1 MFRRCCATFAAPSAE
16 QQKLVSKIKL
26 LGDPALRH
34 RPNKITHCG
43 APAVKA
49 AARELY
55 ATLEAFRAVKGFG
68 RAIAANQIGLDYR
81 MIAIHI
87 NKPVI
92 LCNPTIYDASF
103 EKHTLWDDCFSHPN
117 LMVRVTRHKIISV
130 KAEVLKNWQE
140 EGNHQTDDPA
150 ADEVQLV
157 DLSAS
162 ESELLQHE
170 IDHLD
175 GLTSLDRLVP
185 KEMHPKS
192 PALHVESV
200 IEREE
205 YLNNKARYEAM
216 VDFTGK
222 DCPMSESAQKYL

>member
-1 MFRRCCATFAAPSAE
+1 
-16 QQKLVSKIKL
+16 
-26 LGDPALRH
+26 
-34 RPNKITHCG
+34 
-43 APAVKA
+43 
-49 AARELY
+49 
-55 ATLEAFRAVKGFG
+55 
-68 RAIAANQIGLDYR
+68 

-130 KAEVLKNWQE
+130 KADVLKNWQE

-185 KEMHPKS
+185 KEMHSMCGCCLSPSQAAAVRSHLNRTS
-192 PALHVESV
+192 PAL
-200 IEREE
+200 
-205 YLNNKARYEAM
+205 A
-216 VDFTGK
+216 G
-222 DCPMSESAQKYL
+222 SEVR